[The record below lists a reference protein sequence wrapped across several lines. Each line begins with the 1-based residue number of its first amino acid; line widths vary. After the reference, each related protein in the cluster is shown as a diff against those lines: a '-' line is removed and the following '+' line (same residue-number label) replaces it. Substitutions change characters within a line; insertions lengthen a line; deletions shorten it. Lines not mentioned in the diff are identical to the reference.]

1 MSNPSHTNTDETN
14 LQRLQRALTAPL
26 GGEIHERWVIARVV
40 EIGYSQDQLLLKNCT
55 TNVAFTLP
63 RAVFRLTPNV
73 DEILTIDRKLL
84 SIELQHFPLPGKSVN
99 IALSS

>member
-1 MSNPSHTNTDETN
+1 MSNQNHTNTDETN
-14 LQRLQRALTAPL
+14 SQRLQRALTAPL

-40 EIGYSQDQLLLKNCT
+40 EIDYSQDQLLLNNCS
-55 TNVAFTLP
+55 TNVPFTLP

-99 IALSS
+99 IALS

>member
-14 LQRLQRALTAPL
+14 LQRLQRTLTAPL

-40 EIGYSQDQLLLKNCT
+40 EIDYSQDQLLLKNCT

-73 DEILTIDRKLL
+73 DEILTIDRKFL

>member
-40 EIGYSQDQLLLKNCT
+40 EIDYSQDQLLLKNCA

-84 SIELQHFPLPGKSVN
+84 SIELQHFPPTW
-99 IALSS
+99 

>member
-1 MSNPSHTNTDETN
+1 MSNQNPTNTDETN

-26 GGEIHERWVIARVV
+26 GGEIHDRWVIARVV
-40 EIGYSQDQLLLKNCT
+40 EIDYSQDQLLLNNCS
-55 TNVAFTLP
+55 TNVPFTLP
-63 RAVFRLTPNV
+63 RVVFRLTPNV

>member
-1 MSNPSHTNTDETN
+1 MSSQNHTNTDETN
-14 LQRLQRALTAPL
+14 LQRLQRTLTAPL

-40 EIGYSQDQLLLKNCT
+40 EIDYSQDQLLLNNCS
-55 TNVAFTLP
+55 TNVSFTLP

-73 DEILTIDRKLL
+73 DEILTIDRKLQ

-99 IALSS
+99 IALC

>member
-1 MSNPSHTNTDETN
+1 MSSRNRTNTDEPN
-14 LQRLQRALTAPL
+14 IQRLQRALAAPL
-26 GGEIHERWVIARVV
+26 GGEIHDRWVIARVV
-40 EIGYSQDQLLLKNCT
+40 EIDYSQEQLLLNNCS
-55 TNVAFTLP
+55 TNVPFTLP
-63 RAVFRLTPNV
+63 RVVFRLTPNV

>member
-14 LQRLQRALTAPL
+14 LQRLQRPLTAPL

-40 EIGYSQDQLLLKNCT
+40 EIDYSQDQLLLKNCT

-84 SIELQHFPLPGKSVN
+84 SIELRHFPLPGKSVN

>member
-40 EIGYSQDQLLLKNCT
+40 EIDYSQDQLLLKNCA
-55 TNVAFTLP
+55 TNVTFTLP